1 MATSGV
7 HLWLVLWKV
16 YSAVSR
22 MAENSIASTGL
33 CSSDF
38 RVLEILLHKGPLPVN
53 TIGQKVGLTSGSI
66 SVAVDRL
73 RTKRFVERRN
83 APNDRRTHLVSLT
96 EDGRSLI
103 EGAFKRHATEMEELL
118 SCLSTQE
125 RGEMAAVL
133 KKLGKSA
140 ESIAASANFTSKP
153 GGAVASRGKRA
164 RTY

>member
-7 HLWLVLWKV
+7 HLWLVLWKA

-22 MAENSIASTGL
+22 VAENSIASTGL

-73 RTKRFVERRN
+73 QAKGFVERRN
-83 APNDRRTHLVSLT
+83 QPNDRRTHLVSLT
-96 EDGRSLI
+96 EDGRVLI
-103 EGAFKRHATEMEELL
+103 EGAFQRHASEMEELV

-125 RGEMAAVL
+125 RDEMAAVL

-140 ESIAASANFTSKP
+140 ESIAASASFTSKP